1 MAGKTGKSKAVS
13 GLALALFVLALAD
26 AAAAQYRDFTGKIDE
41 VTQDAVI
48 VESRMGDKLRFER
61 TGETAVSGGS
71 GERRRASWA
80 DLEPGDRVNV
90 RWKLADQPRKAHEV
104 IVLPPRSE

>member
-1 MAGKTGKSKAVS
+1 MAGKSKVVH
-13 GLALALFVLALAD
+13 GLGLALFVLALTLAD
-26 AAAAQYRDFTGKIDE
+26 VATAQYREFSGKIDE
-41 VTQDAVI
+41 VTKSAMI
-48 VESRMGDKLRFER
+48 VGNRMGDKLRFER
-61 TGETAVSGGS
+61 TGETVVSGGS

-90 RWKLADQPRKAHEV
+90 RWKLTDEPRKAHEV